1 MGLVVLE
8 PPAAAVDVGLAGT
21 AVPVGVEGVVSE
33 GISRF
38 CCFFLDE
45 DLEME
50 LDLARLGLGSR
61 AHLSLV
67 LVALDLDLDLPLGN
81 LGCLKSLEAG
91 GGGGR
96 ITAAGMVGGRGVRRG
111 RDGGAGPL
119 SVSMLFSGAVRL
131 ISSMTASG
139 AATGGGRTGEAP
151 SGGGWMSLIL
161 FQRKLRWFAMASRD
175 IPVGSSAKGSKF
187 SLLRSSFMSALG
199 MTVRASLSCRLSS

>member
-21 AVPVGVEGVVSE
+21 AVPVGVEGVVS
-33 GISRF
+33 GISGF

-67 LVALDLDLDLPLGN
+67 LVAFDLDLDLPLGN
-81 LGCLKSLEAG
+81 LGCGCLKSLEAG
-91 GGGGR
+91 GGGVR

-111 RDGGAGPL
+111 RDGGAEPL
-119 SVSMLFSGAVRL
+119 SVSMLLSGAVRL
-131 ISSMTASG
+131 ISSLTASG
-139 AATGGGRTGEAP
+139 AATGGGRTGAAP
-151 SGGGWMSLIL
+151 SGGWMSLIL
-161 FQRKLRWFAMASRD
+161 FQRKLWWFAMASRD
-175 IPVGSSAKGSKF
+175 IPVGSSAKGNKF